1 MKQKP
6 EKLLKY
12 TENNYKQQNKE
23 MSYIA
28 YSDTV
33 PETSDSFILH
43 GDIFFTPA
51 LSEYVAVKSGY
62 VICENGVSKGVFK
75 HIPSEYRHLC
85 IHNYADHLIIPGLV
99 DLHTHAP
106 QYPLCGT
113 AMDLELMEWL
123 SSNVFPEEAKYSDI
137 KYADKSYKKFAEAIK
152 NSATTHASIFATIH
166 RNSTELLMDYMEKT
180 GIVSYVGKVNMDRE
194 SPDILCEES
203 ALISASLTLKWITDF
218 TNKYKKTKRIL
229 TPRFV
234 PTCSPE
240 LLEML
245 GDIQTKTGLP
255 VQSHLSEN
263 ITEMEF
269 VKHLE
274 PNSEFYG
281 DVYDRYSLFGK
292 NHNNGKNVRTL
303 MAHCVHS
310 SEDELSL
317 MKQNGVYIVHCP
329 SSNTNLS
336 SGIAPVRKYLDMGL
350 NVGLGS
356 DVAAGH
362 TLSIFSVICQA
373 IQVSKL
379 YNHYIDNTKSPLT
392 FNEAF
397 YLATKGGG
405 NFFGKVGSFENGYNF
420 NAVVLD
426 SSKLF
431 GADEMSVEKA
441 AEKAVYSS
449 LDLHGIISKYV
460 DGKKII

>member
-1 MKQKP
+1 
-6 EKLLKY
+6 
-12 TENNYKQQNKE
+12 
-23 MSYIA
+23 
-28 YSDTV
+28 
-33 PETSDSFILH
+33 
-43 GDIFFTPA
+43 
-51 LSEYVAVKSGY
+51 
-62 VICENGVSKGVFK
+62 
-75 HIPSEYRHLC
+75 
-85 IHNYADHLIIPGLV
+85 
-99 DLHTHAP
+99 
-106 QYPLCGT
+106 
-113 AMDLELMEWL
+113 MEWL
-123 SSNVFPEEAKYSDI
+123 NTNIFPEEAKYSDI
-137 KYADKSYKKFAEAIK
+137 EYAERSYNFFADAIK

-166 RNSTELLMDYMEKT
+166 RNSTELLMNYMEKT

-194 SPDILCEES
+194 SPEILCEES
-203 ALISASLTLKWITDF
+203 ALFSAYSTFGLINNVID
-218 TNKYKKTKRIL
+218 KYKRTKPIL

-240 LLEML
+240 LLEQL
-245 GDIQTKTGLP
+245 ESLQTETGLP

-263 ITEMEF
+263 INEIEF
-269 VKHLE
+269 VKQLE
-274 PNSEFYG
+274 PDSKFYG

-336 SGIAPVRKYLDMGL
+336 SGIAPVRKYLDMSL

-405 NFFGKVGSFENGYNF
+405 SFFEKVGSFEKGYNF

-431 GADEMSVEKA
+431 GTDETSVEKT

-460 DGKKII
+460 DGQKII